1 MADLNISTDSPD
13 FLTDDSLHEAYELE
27 IKSVKGQDVR
37 FGEIVAS
44 KGDSVTSIVIF
55 SEFCVFGM
63 IKPAAQ
69 KQVLIDAF

>member
-13 FLTDDSLHEAYELE
+13 FLTDESLHEAYELDIQSE
-27 IKSVKGQDVR
+27 RGENVR

-55 SEFCVFGM
+55 SEF
-63 IKPAAQ
+63 KWLQHDQPRASQTSA
-69 KQVLIDAF
+69 D